1 MKRLIGLTA
10 ALTLFVG
17 SVSAQTVINFA
28 HVLGDTSSYQVAG
41 EKLKALVE
49 EKSGGTMTVKIFGN
63 AALGGE
69 LRLAQGLRTG
79 TVDVAFVST
88 ASLEGIIPETKI
100 FALPYLFQS
109 KAQTYE
115 MLASK
120 IGQDLLGKF
129 ANYGIIGLGWG
140 AIYER
145 SMPSM
150 VPIKT
155 VEDLAGVKIRTI
167 QSTGYVSAYEALG
180 MQPTPLAYGE
190 LFLALQNRIVDAAE
204 LAPDQTVGDGFA
216 QVITHY
222 TLTRV
227 HMLPAPLLGSPALM
241 ARLTDKEK
249 AILNAAIPEA
259 LAAGV
264 DAHNRATAEAL
275 EDMRRRGITVVEPDL
290 GPFRKAA
297 KASWSTIIAEL
308 PGGENTVRAWGG
320 SLD

>member
-1 MKRLIGLTA
+1 MKKLIGLTA
-10 ALTLFVG
+10 AMALIAGTA
-17 SVSAQTVINFA
+17 SAQTVINFA

-41 EKLKALVE
+41 ERLKELVE
-49 EKSGGTMTVKIFGN
+49 EKSGGDMTIEIFGN

-79 TVDVAFVST
+79 TVDIAFVST

-100 FALPYLFQS
+100 FALPYLFETKPQ
-109 KAQTYE
+109 AYE
-115 MLASK
+115 MLASD
-120 IGQDLLGKF
+120 IGQELLGKF
-129 ANYGIIGLGWG
+129 ADYDIIGLGWG

-150 VPIKT
+150 LPIES

-216 QVITHY
+216 QVVTNY

-241 ARLTDKEK
+241 ARLTDEER
-249 AILNAAIPEA
+249 AILEEAIPEA

-264 DAHNRATAEAL
+264 EAHDLATEEAL
-275 EDMRRRGITVVEPDL
+275 EAMRERGINVVEPDL
-290 GPFRKAA
+290 EPFREAA
-297 KASWSTIIAEL
+297 KASWPTIIAEL
-308 PGGENTVRAWGG
+308 PGGEETVRAWGG